1 VRILK
6 SKQVIK
12 FIESQDRPT
21 QKRLSEA
28 LNKLPEGDVVPV
40 VGLINT
46 FRLRVGKFRAIFV
59 KEIDIIKITEIDSR
73 GQIYK

>member
-1 VRILK
+1 MRILK